1 MGGAAS
7 SAAAAELEE
16 LVACTYLLGQALAS
30 MNFPDMYRIHDF
42 HSRAAPPLQSASFV
56 KEEAADDAT
65 FSVTV
70 HNQRIVLD
78 DLTAQNADGW
88 TPLHA
93 CCHSQSCVPAALA
106 IVAKLCNSLSNS
118 ALFVVLEARTKRGP
132 GSGNSGWTAL
142 HMACAY
148 GIEPVAHALIQ
159 AGANIECENSHHWT
173 PMLDVCHRGFLSIAK
188 LLLPKLTSKALSVVP
203 EASPHRSVFA
213 RPPPQSFLG
222 EACRCGFKDV
232 AILLLEAGAPKDVAN
247 SIGWTPLHE
256 ACFYGHLECA
266 KLLLVYGADAT
277 RRDYRGALPFDVAS
291 LQKMRDL
298 VRDLGGPEA
307 GLRGFINDSVHKSS
321 ATPPLQTSDRSPEY
335 LHQGE
340 MLGNLPA
347 LGGSLRGGGQSV
359 KLEPEKRA
367 VTGSKTQENAEPA
380 DTPPDFLCNISRR
393 LLAEPYRSPYGH
405 VFEAKLIRAWLAK
418 NGSICP
424 LTGQPLVASEL
435 EPDTELKAK
444 ITNWQLAKNL
454 DSMRNQQRRGPAAF
468 NSSGD
473 DELYDF

>member
-30 MNFPDMYRIHDF
+30 MSFPDMYRIHDF
-42 HSRAAPPLQSASFV
+42 HSRTAPPLQSPSFI
-56 KEEAADDAT
+56 KEEEAEDGL

-70 HNQRIVLD
+70 HNQRIILD

-93 CCHSQSCVPAALA
+93 CCHSHSCVPAALA

-148 GIEPVAHALIQ
+148 GIEPVANALIQ

-188 LLLPKLTSKALSVVP
+188 LLLPKLTSKALSVIP

-213 RPPPQSFLG
+213 RPPPQSCLG

-232 AILLLEAGAPKDVAN
+232 AALLLEAGAPKDVAN

-256 ACFYGHLECA
+256 ACFYGHVECA

-277 RRDYRGALPFDVAS
+277 RRECRGALPFDVAS
-291 LQKMRDL
+291 LQQVRDL
-298 VRDLGGPEA
+298 IRDLGGPEA
-307 GLRGFINDSVHKSS
+307 SCRGLIDAS
-321 ATPPLQTSDRSPEY
+321 ARTSPTTGPLNMSDTPPAY

-347 LGGSLRGGGQSV
+347 LGGSLRGGGKRV
-359 KLEPEKRA
+359 KIEPEKQ
-367 VTGSKTQENAEPA
+367 VVVGSKAQESGAPA
-380 DTPPDFLCNISRR
+380 DTPPDFLCDISHR

-405 VFEAKLIRAWLAK
+405 VFEAKVIRAWLTK

-435 EPDTELKAK
+435 VPDTELKGK
-444 ITNWQLAKNL
+444 ITNWQVAKNL
-454 DSMRNQQRRGPAAF
+454 DSMRNQQRRDPSTT
-468 NSSGD
+468 NHLED
-473 DELYDF
+473 DGLYDF